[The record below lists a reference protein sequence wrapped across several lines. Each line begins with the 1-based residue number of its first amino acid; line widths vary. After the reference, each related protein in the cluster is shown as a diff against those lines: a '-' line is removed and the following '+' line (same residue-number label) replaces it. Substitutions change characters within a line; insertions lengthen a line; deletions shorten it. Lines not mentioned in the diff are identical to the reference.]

1 ACIKGAYTHSTKTFC
16 QSVRVP
22 NSLAWSL
29 IGRHDVYCG
38 IYASSGDLFFS
49 GSHDGVIRIFDS
61 FGAYLRLL
69 EEIPCPNSYWSVV
82 SLCLSPSERLLAYT
96 ILSSQIHLISLDK
109 SGTRDRV
116 KIVDDLSDQGSVS
129 KTFSVCFDGTGT
141 RLISGN
147 DLGYLRIHDIE
158 SGACEL
164 TPSSNKRD
172 MNAVTTL
179 DAAGHFSL
187 AGSDDTTIRVC
198 PTRSTPGDGV
208 YFLSNSKDQTVRLWD
223 LRKHT
228 QSGKDQFCRPRANWD
243 YRVHSIPKTYTNP
256 RHWHSGSSRGDQSVL
271 TLRGHTVRYTL
282 IRARFSPAH
291 QTGQRYAYAGSTLD
305 GWCIWDLFTGELIRR
320 NSHGPHAVRDV
331 YWHPWEPLAMA
342 SELNGSLSCWKSCTK
357 DLVDADEAVHSDRA
371 RFELYDPDGGR
382 YRNRLAESGLLY
394 RFPNETE
401 IGPLTSGS
409 SQSTISDLHQDDVE
423 TVSSI
428 DTDDSTLDTE
438 YEYIVRGYSWA
449 GSDESDPDFAMDVSD
464 VQNYTNDMG
473 ENSHIPVTR
482 SQTRGRGTRRCRRSR
497 DINYPYACFRFHVL
511 ILSIFSSIDNMT
523 LIGVRCLKW
532 LECEFTDQ
540 NICGSNPTSAS
551 RLPLSRLGQP
561 GSIPA
566 LVQPSGDMTVWH
578 RKGTTAERRTNRCR
592 FPVYIQKLVKSCTN
606 LVISR
611 FQVFT
616 EAPCLDSPPLMLL
629 MNWRPGLVVS
639 FSCSTLSGPNCHAT
653 RRKHEGWDTARL
665 PKHRQRR
672 LSGRVLVV
680 EWWFMQPSVC
690 NVCSKPSI
698 HFIRHFRVSDEVSAR
713 ISKDRIT
720 FANLCHLWR
729 QKGISLDLK
738 GRVYQATVRA
748 VLLYGCETWPLRVDD
763 VRRLQVFDH
772 RCLRSVAGFGWQR
785 VSNAAIRKRVF
796 GCVAGTSIRENIQ
809 YHRLR

>member
-1 ACIKGAYTHSTKTFC
+1 MRILALASLLLRAENLKSL
-16 QSVRVP
+16 SV
-22 NSLAWSL
+22 
-29 IGRHDVYCG
+29 
-38 IYASSGDLFFS
+38 
-49 GSHDGVIRIFDS
+49 
-61 FGAYLRLL
+61 
-69 EEIPCPNSYWSVV
+69 
-82 SLCLSPSERLLAYT
+82 
-96 ILSSQIHLISLDK
+96 HLISLDK

-116 KIVDDLSDQGSVS
+116 KIVDDLPDQGSVS

-164 TPSSNKRD
+164 TQASSNKRD

-179 DAAGHFSL
+179 DAAGHVIL
-187 AGSDDTTIRVC
+187 AGSDDTTIRLFDSRALKKGSVAMF
-198 PTRSTPGDGV
+198 TGHMDGVTYLDSKGDGV

-228 QSGKDQFCRPRANWD
+228 QPGKDQFCRPRANWD

-357 DLVDADEAVHSDRA
+357 DRVDPDEAVHSDRA
-371 RFELYDPDGGR
+371 RFELCDPDGGR

-401 IGPLTSGS
+401 IGPPTSGS
-409 SQSTISDLHQDDVE
+409 SQSTISDLHQDDAE
-423 TVSSI
+423 TMSSI

-482 SQTRGRGTRRCRRSR
+482 SQTRGRGTRRTRCRRSR
-497 DINYPYACFRFHVL
+497 D
-511 ILSIFSSIDNMT
+511 
-523 LIGVRCLKW
+523 
-532 LECEFTDQ
+532 
-540 NICGSNPTSAS
+540 
-551 RLPLSRLGQP
+551 
-561 GSIPA
+561 
-566 LVQPSGDMTVWH
+566 
-578 RKGTTAERRTNRCR
+578 
-592 FPVYIQKLVKSCTN
+592 
-606 LVISR
+606 
-611 FQVFT
+611 
-616 EAPCLDSPPLMLL
+616 
-629 MNWRPGLVVS
+629 
-639 FSCSTLSGPNCHAT
+639 
-653 RRKHEGWDTARL
+653 
-665 PKHRQRR
+665 
-672 LSGRVLVV
+672 VV
-680 EWWFMQPSVC
+680 E
-690 NVCSKPSI
+690 
-698 HFIRHFRVSDEVSAR
+698 
-713 ISKDRIT
+713 
-720 FANLCHLWR
+720 
-729 QKGISLDLK
+729 
-738 GRVYQATVRA
+738 
-748 VLLYGCETWPLRVDD
+748 
-763 VRRLQVFDH
+763 
-772 RCLRSVAGFGWQR
+772 RS
-785 VSNAAIRKRVF
+785 
-796 GCVAGTSIRENIQ
+796 
-809 YHRLR
+809 